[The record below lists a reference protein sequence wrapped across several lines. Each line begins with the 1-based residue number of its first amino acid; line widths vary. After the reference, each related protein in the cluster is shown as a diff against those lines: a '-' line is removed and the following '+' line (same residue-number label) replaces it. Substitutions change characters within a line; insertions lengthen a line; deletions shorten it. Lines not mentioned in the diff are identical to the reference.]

1 MIGSGAQKITV
12 EIGGKIAASLGAS
25 LRSAQTQVSSFGR
38 NVNRTM
44 NDAAIAGRK
53 GFKGMLDNALWQQ
66 AAVGATAV
74 AGGIGLSVKAAINFE
89 SAMAEV
95 RKVVDGL
102 DDTTAFKSMSRE
114 IISLSREIPITAKGF
129 AEIYAAAGQAG
140 IAKQDLNRFARSAA
154 RMGVAFDMS
163 AAQAGDAMAK
173 MRTSMQLDQNS
184 VEQLA
189 DAMNHLSNSMASS
202 APEIT
207 DFMLR
212 VGAVGKQVAM
222 STEQTAAFGSAM
234 IAAGAQPEVAATS
247 FRNLVKSL
255 TKGDSA
261 TKRQIAAMESLGL
274 TTKSVAAAMQ
284 KDAVGTI
291 QDVFKRLSK
300 MPAEMRMS
308 LSSELFG
315 DEARALA
322 PLLTN
327 TELLA
332 KSLSEVANKAKYTG
346 SMMKEFESRSKTVA
360 NQAILFQNNL
370 NGLGIAV
377 GSVLLPSI
385 NKLFTAAT
393 PVISSFARW
402 AEKNEGLAA
411 GIILTTG
418 ALAGLILIA
427 PGLAAIAGGIKA
439 ISAGIAAMKIGATIA
454 GWLPAILGFAK
465 TGGAALLGFGKA
477 AGIAMIGATKAVISF
492 GISAFTAM
500 LPLLPWIALIAG
512 IGVGIYLLV
521 KNWDKVKAA
530 AGRAW
535 EGIKAGWG
543 QFTNWIGKLFDDG
556 LAVVKAWAPKVLS
569 FLFPIP
575 ALIINNWGAITTGVR
590 DIFTKVIN
598 FIKETP
604 GKVASVGGQ
613 VITAIINGLKSKAGA
628 LFGWIRNTWSSITE
642 FFGGG
647 AAPAPATSSPGRNA
661 VTGGQR
667 SGRTNLPGR
676 AFGGSVR
683 AGMPYIVG
691 EKRRELFVPGM
702 DGAIIPKIARPLA
715 AGGGGDITINAPIT
729 INAAGGDAMDIRR
742 QVELAFVDIQRQIES
757 AHRVLLND

>member
-1 MIGSGAQKITV
+1 MIGGGAQKITV

-25 LRSAQTQVSSFGR
+25 LRAAQTQVSGFGR

-44 NDAAIAGRK
+44 NDAATASKK
-53 GFKGMLDNALWQQ
+53 GFKNIFSNDLWQG

-74 AGGIGLSVKAAINFE
+74 AGGIGLSVKAAIDFE

-173 MRTSMQLDQNS
+173 MRTSMQLDQDG

-234 IAAGAQPEVAATS
+234 IAAGAPPEVAATS

-261 TKRQIAAMESLGL
+261 TKRQTAAMESLGL
-274 TTKSVAAAMQ
+274 TTKGVAASMQ

-308 LSSELFG
+308 LTSELFG

-332 KSLSEVANKAKYTG
+332 KSLSEVANSAKYTG
-346 SMMKEFESRSKTVA
+346 SMMREFESRSKTVA

-393 PVISSFARW
+393 PVIASFAKW

-411 GIILTTG
+411 GIILTAG

-427 PGLAAIAGGIKA
+427 PGLAAVAGGIKF
-439 ISAGIAAMKIGATIA
+439 ISGAIAAMKIGATIA
-454 GWLPAILGFAK
+454 GWLPWIV
-465 TGGAALLGFGKA
+465 GAG
-477 AGIAMIGATKAVISF
+477 KAVI
-492 GISAFTAM
+492 AFATGPVG
-500 LPLLPWIALIAG
+500 LTIAAIV
-512 IGVGIYLLV
+512 GVGLAIKAIVDY
-521 KNWDKVKAA
+521 WPEISTAATRAWWQVKAV
-530 AGRAW
+530 
-535 EGIKAGWG
+535 WG
-543 QFTNWIGKLFDDG
+543 QFTKWIGGVFNQ
-556 LAVVKAWAPKVLS
+556 AVGIIRQWGPKVLGVM
-569 FLFPIP
+569 FPIP
-575 ALIINNWGAITTGVR
+575 AMIIRLFTGSN
-590 DIFTKVIN
+590 I
-598 FIKETP
+598 
-604 GKVASVGGQ
+604 GQ
-613 VITAIINGLKSKAGA
+613 KIITAIINGLKGKVGE
-628 LFGWIRNTWSSITE
+628 LMGWITSTWGNIKS
-642 FFGGG
+642 FFSGQEGQP
-647 AAPAPATSSPGRNA
+647 PAPARTPSVSPRAGIYGIQA
-661 VTGGQR
+661 
-667 SGRTNLPGR
+667 PGR
-676 AFGGSVR
+676 AMGGPVRGGS
-683 AGMPYIVG
+683 PYLVG
-691 EKRRELFVPGM
+691 ERRPELFVPGM
-702 DGAIIPKIARPLA
+702 NGAIVPKVARPVTAAALASLLAAPLPVAA
-715 AGGGGDITINAPIT
+715 AGGAPVVINAPVT
-729 INAAGGDAMDIRR
+729 INAAGGDAMEIRR
-742 QVELAFVDIQRQIES
+742 QVELAFVDIQREVES